1 MSVKSDPLVPA
12 PLKLEKT
19 AGMVAVPKY
28 SVCSFPGLPDGIW
41 LLPLPSAVRREKL
54 LLKYEPLVHL

>member
-1 MSVKSDPLVPA
+1 MSSQIRFGASTSKVGEDSWHGGCAQIL
-12 PLKLEKT
+12 
-19 AGMVAVPKY
+19 
-28 SVCSFPGLPDGIW
+28 VCSSPGLPDGIW